1 MLDTLDGLDE
11 SQRVVATTWGG
22 PLCVL
27 AGAGT
32 GKTRAL
38 THRIAHGV
46 AEGKYQPEQV
56 LALTFTTKAASEM
69 GQRLRALGVRG
80 VATRTFHS
88 AALRQ
93 LQHFWP
99 TITGGRLPDI
109 APSKAPL
116 IAKTLDQLSLSVD
129 TAVVRDLAGDIEW
142 RKVHAYT
149 LEDYRLKRVEL
160 GKSLPGGLSLEVVA
174 SIHERYEQ
182 VKDEQGRIDFED
194 VLLAT
199 LGMLETE
206 QRVVDRV
213 RAQYGVFLV
222 DEYQDVS
229 PLQHK
234 LLEVWLGSREDLVV
248 VGDASQTIYSFA
260 GASSSYLLGFPERY
274 PQGTVVKLERNYRSG
289 EHIVRAA
296 NHIMLGRP
304 GALTLEAQG
313 GSPEPIHRHVAR
325 TDEAE
330 ARYVATTIKG
340 LIEQGIA
347 PDGIAVL
354 LRFGAQSLA
363 IESALRAEGIGVR
376 IHGATPFFEEAH
388 VKRALMEIRGAAVAG
403 VQGTLVQVVEDIL
416 FGLGLQGEAPDHQ
429 GAERNRHDDLAALRA
444 LAQSMPSG
452 STVTEFSDLLA
463 DRSGAGDAPAVG
475 AVTITTVHSAK
486 GREWPVV
493 FVVGLSEGM
502 FPISYATTDDAI
514 EEERRLFYVAVTRA
528 QRILHLSMAE
538 RGRAEQSPRVPSRFL
553 QSLAPAGA

>member
-1 MLDTLDGLDE
+1 MDPLEGLDDA
-11 SQRVVATTWGG
+11 QRVVATTWGG

-46 AEGKYQPEQV
+46 AQGKYQPDQV

-69 GQRLRALGVRG
+69 GQRLRGLGVRG

-99 TITGGRLPDI
+99 TVTGGRLPDI
-109 APSKAPL
+109 LPSKAP
-116 IAKTLDQLSLSVD
+116 IVAKTLDQLSISVD

-142 RKVHAYT
+142 RKAQAYT
-149 LEDYRLKRVEL
+149 LEDYRTQRTRMNK
-160 GKSLPGGLSLEVVA
+160 GLPGGLSLEVVA

-199 LGMLETE
+199 LGMLESE
-206 QRVVDRV
+206 PRVADRV

-229 PLQHK
+229 PVQQK
-234 LLEVWLGSREDLVV
+234 LLDMWLGDRDDIVV

-260 GASSSYLLGFPERY
+260 GASSSYLLGFAERF
-274 PQGTVVKLERNYRSG
+274 PHGTIVKLERNYRSG
-289 EHIVRAA
+289 EHIVNAA
-296 NHIMLGRP
+296 NSVMIGRP
-304 GALTLEAQG
+304 GALTLESQA
-313 GSPEPIHRHVAR
+313 SSREPIHRHIAR
-325 TDEAE
+325 SDEAE
-330 ARYVATTIKG
+330 ARYVATSIKALLDEG
-340 LIEQGIA
+340 ATPES
-347 PDGIAVL
+347 IAVL
-354 LRFGAQSLA
+354 IRFGAQSVE
-363 IESALRAEGIGVR
+363 IESALRALGVGVR
-376 IHGATPFFEEAH
+376 VQGSTPFFEEAH
-388 VKRALMEIRGAAVAG
+388 VKRAMMEIRGAAVAG
-403 VQGTLVQVVEDIL
+403 VNGSLPDVVDDIL

-429 GAERNRHDDLAALRA
+429 GAERNRHDDLAAIRSLARA
-444 LAQSMPSG
+444 LPEG
-452 STVTEFSDLLA
+452 STLGEFSDVLA
-463 DRSGAGDAPAVG
+463 DRASAGDAPDVG

-493 FVVGLSEGM
+493 FVVGLAEGM
-502 FPISYATTDDAI
+502 FPISYATTDEAI
-514 EEERRLFYVAVTRA
+514 EEERRLFYVALTRA
-528 QRILHLSMAE
+528 KDSLYLSMAE
-538 RGRAEQSPRVPSRFL
+538 RGRSDQAVRTPSRFL
-553 QSLAPAGA
+553 QALGQAAS

>member
-1 MLDTLDGLDE
+1 MLNTLDGLDE

-149 LEDYRLKRVEL
+149 LEDYRLKRAEL

-194 VLLAT
+194 VLLGT

-260 GASSSYLLGFPERY
+260 GASSSYLLEFPERY

-296 NHIMLGRP
+296 NNIMLGRP

-376 IHGATPFFEEAH
+376 IHGATPFFDEAH

-416 FGLGLQGEAPDHQ
+416 FGLGLQGDAPDHQ

-502 FPISYATTDDAI
+502 FPISYATTEDAI

-528 QRILHLSMAE
+528 QQLLHLSMAE

-553 QSLAPAGA
+553 QSLAPASA

>member
-194 VLLAT
+194 VLLGT